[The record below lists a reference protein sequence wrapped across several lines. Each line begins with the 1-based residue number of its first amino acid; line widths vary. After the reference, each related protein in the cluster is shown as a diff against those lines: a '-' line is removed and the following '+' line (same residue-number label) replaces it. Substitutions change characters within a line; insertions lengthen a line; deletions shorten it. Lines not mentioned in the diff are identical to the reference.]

1 MKIIVDESVSY
12 GVVSYLRSIGYEVTA
27 ITDDPTSGLTD
38 PEVFAIVKEEKAV
51 LITRDHHFTNNFRFP
66 PEETSSIIFI
76 RKGNLT
82 SQEEIDLIKW
92 FFNTYSISDFKG
104 RLVTIFKDHVK
115 VR

>member
-12 GVVSYLRSIGYEVTA
+12 GVVSYLRSDGHEVIA
-27 ITDDPTSGLTD
+27 ITEDPTSGLTD
-38 PEVFAIVKEEKAV
+38 TEVFAIASEDKAV

-66 PEETSSIIFI
+66 PEETSCIIFI

-82 SQEEIDLIKW
+82 SEEEIDLIKW
-92 FFNTYSISDFKG
+92 FLNTYSISDFKG
-104 RLVTIFKDHVK
+104 QLVTIFKDRVK